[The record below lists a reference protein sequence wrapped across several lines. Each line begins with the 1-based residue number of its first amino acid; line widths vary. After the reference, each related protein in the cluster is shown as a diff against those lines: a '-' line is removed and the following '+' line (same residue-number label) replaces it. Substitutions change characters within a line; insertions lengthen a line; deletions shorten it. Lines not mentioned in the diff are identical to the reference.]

1 MRATAVS
8 TVRSICGS
16 PVLVG
21 EPSTAEAHKR
31 AAALKV
37 LTDPLRLRLV
47 SLIRAAPQG
56 RAVTRDLVERLEVGQ
71 PTVSRHLGVLSYAG
85 FVRRE
90 HRGCEAWYAIE
101 LATVATISQLLEPG
115 RP

>member
-1 MRATAVS
+1 MRAATIS
-8 TVRSICGS
+8 TVTAMCCS

-21 EPSTAEAHKR
+21 ELTTAEAHEL

-37 LTDPLRLRLV
+37 LADPVRLRLV

-56 RAVTRDLVERLEVGQ
+56 RAVTRDLIERLEVGQ
-71 PTVSRHLGVLSYAG
+71 PTVSHHLGVLSHAG

>member
-21 EPSTAEAHKR
+21 ELTTAEAHEL

-37 LTDPLRLRLV
+37 LADPLRLRLV
-47 SLIRAAPQG
+47 SLIRAAPQD
-56 RAVTRDLVERLEVGQ
+56 RVVTRDLIERLEVGQ
-71 PTVSRHLGVLSYAG
+71 PTVSHHLGVLFDAG

-90 HRGCEAWYAIE
+90 HRGRETWYAIE
-101 LATVATISQLLEPG
+101 SASFATISQLLDPG
-115 RP
+115 RS